1 MVRSVMYGMAWAMQ
15 EFGYIAFF
23 EGISTCVY
31 VPLCA
36 PSPLTPHPAALH
48 PLHALCTLQLQLCTL
63 FALCVPCALRV
74 HLRVCVT
81 ASQSVSTH
89 GSVWRLCGLCS

>member
-1 MVRSVMYGMAWAMQ
+1 MRLRAAVRTLTLQ
-15 EFGYIAFF
+15 
-23 EGISTCVY
+23 
-31 VPLCA
+31 LC
-36 PSPLTPHPAALH
+36 SSAA
-48 PLHALCTLQLQLCTL
+48 LHALCTLQLQLCTL